1 MNAASP
7 WDALLRTPRSI
18 RITPVTD
25 EPAAH
30 DGLHAAGKT
39 HALLSALVDADSLP
53 TVSLGALCE
62 LETRQVWGLLKA
74 PRARG
79 QVFFNAGRWSLNRDW
94 HGNDIERAAALLRD
108 AGWIVRKP

>member
-1 MNAASP
+1 
-7 WDALLRTPRSI
+7 LLRTPRSI
-18 RITPVTD
+18 RITAITD
-25 EPAAH
+25 EPAAC
-30 DGLHAAGKT
+30 DEPQSAGKT
-39 HALLSALVDADSLP
+39 RALLSALAEADSLP

-108 AGWIVRKP
+108 AGWTVRKP